1 VNAVDLVEDYLLVWI
16 LAAVVAGFAAPELA
30 VLTEYS
36 TVILAVMIGSIS
48 LTLSLAEFRRVDRR
62 SLGVVL
68 LGHAAMPFVAF
79 AVARALGLPPAL
91 TTGFVVLGAVTPELV
106 TPVMTEL
113 SGGDTALSTAALVV
127 IGVGS
132 LAFVPAVL
140 DVLVGGVGVRSVV
153 IVEQLAV
160 AVVGPMVLAVALR
173 TRYEQRV
180 GRYDRVYPA
189 VSSVM
194 VVLVMAGVAAA
205 NASIVRENLGLL
217 VSVGGGVVAVNAA
230 GYLLGYAVSAGGTQP
245 TRIAATLSVG
255 MRDFAVAA
263 ALIVAAGLP
272 TVASLPAV
280 AYGVVEMASSAGLAR
295 YLSRDG

>member
-1 VNAVDLVEDYLLVWI
+1 
-16 LAAVVAGFAAPELA
+16 
-30 VLTEYS
+30 
-36 TVILAVMIGSIS
+36 
-48 LTLSLAEFRRVDRR
+48 
-62 SLGVVL
+62 
-68 LGHAAMPFVAF
+68 
-79 AVARALGLPPAL
+79 
-91 TTGFVVLGAVTPELV
+91 
-106 TPVMTEL
+106 
-113 SGGDTALSTAALVV
+113 
-127 IGVGS
+127 
-132 LAFVPAVL
+132 
-140 DVLVGGVGVRSVV
+140 
-153 IVEQLAV
+153 
-160 AVVGPMVLAVALR
+160 MVLAVALR